1 MGRIFIDVTQ
11 TCRSSNNSGIQVVT
25 RNLFRGLN
33 SRINV
38 IPIVWDNLICQYS
51 SLSTK
56 ELSNLEN
63 PFSKNYI
70 PKARPNKEENYFL
83 KEVLNSINHFLKKIN
98 LKQSLGK
105 KDFILFPEV
114 FRDKRVK
121 FLPQILNKKAYK
133 VAIFHDANVLR
144 NRSSTPQRRLSNFQ
158 TYLNIIST
166 FDAISCVSYET
177 KNALYKYGLKEVL
190 PNKVAVHNLP
200 VEAPSKME
208 PSIQTKTPTIL
219 CVSTLSYNKNHINLL
234 KAAEK
239 LWHSGLSFKLELVGQ
254 SDPSWTPKVKEYID
268 QLQKE
273 NHPINWAMH
282 IDQVTLEKKYADCQ
296 FTVYP
301 SLFEGYGLPIIESLA
316 RGKPCICG
324 SNGALGEVSKGGG
337 CELLKNQNDPNQ
349 IANAIKLLLT
359 DSTHLKKLKLEI
371 ANRDF
376 GTWKKYTSSLLDFL
390 NFED

>member
-1 MGRIFIDVTQ
+1 MCRIFIDVTQ

-51 SLSTK
+51 TLSTK

-83 KEVLNSINHFLKKIN
+83 KEVINSINHFLKKIN

-144 NRSSTPQRRLSNFQ
+144 NRSRTPQRRLSNFQ

-208 PSIQTKTPTIL
+208 PSIQSKTPTIL

-268 QLQKE
+268 QLQKN

-282 IDQVTLEKKYADCQ
+282 IDQDTLEKKYADCM

-301 SLFEGYGLPIIESLA
+301 SLFEGYGLPILESLI

-324 SNGALGEVSKGGG
+324 YNGALREVSKGGG
-337 CELLKNQNDPNQ
+337 CEILKNQQDPNQ
-349 IANAIKLLLT
+349 IAHAIKLLIT
-359 DSTHLKKLKLEI
+359 DSSYLENLKLEI
-371 ANRDF
+371 KNREF
-376 GTWKKYTSSLLDFL
+376 GSWEGYTNSLL
-390 NFED
+390 NFIFSE